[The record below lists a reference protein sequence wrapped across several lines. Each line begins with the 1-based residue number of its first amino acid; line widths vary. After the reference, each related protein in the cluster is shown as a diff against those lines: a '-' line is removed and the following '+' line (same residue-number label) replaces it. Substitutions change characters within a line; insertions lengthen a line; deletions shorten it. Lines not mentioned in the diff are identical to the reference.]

1 MSTEFADPLRTL
13 YLDWVARMQADPEM
27 SVQVMRDMQEGWHT
41 VATEPKGVSYESVDI
56 DGLSA
61 VWSIPADADPTT
73 VVLYFH
79 GGGFITGSAHSHRK
93 MAGHLARK
101 IGSRVLLVDYRR
113 APEHAYPAQVDDG
126 VTAFRWLIDQG
137 FAPNRIVSAG
147 DSAGG
152 TLALALV
159 VSLRTQGL
167 PTPGAV
173 VTFSPGLDWDGE
185 WMVNEENDILASK
198 AIIVAMG
205 SLAFGDRSTKD
216 PLCNPTYAD
225 LTGFPPVY
233 LSAGGHEN
241 LLGGIRKFVEAADAA
256 GVEVTLDIAP
266 SRQHV
271 HTFAVGNDPEAD
283 RTITE
288 SAAWARERLA

>member
-1 MSTEFADPLRTL
+1 
-13 YLDWVARMQADPEM
+13 MQADPAM
-27 SVQVMRDMQEGWHT
+27 SVQAMRDMQEEWHT
-41 VATEPKGVSYESVDI
+41 VATEPRGVSYESVDA

-61 VWSIPADADPTT
+61 MWCIPTDEDPTT

-79 GGGFITGSAHSHRK
+79 GGGFITGSLHSHRK
-93 MAGHLARK
+93 MAGHLASK
-101 IGSRVLLVDYRR
+101 IRSRVLVVDYRR
-113 APEHAYPAQVDDG
+113 APEYLYPAQVEDG
-126 VTAFRWLIDQG
+126 VTAFRWLISQG
-137 FAPNRIVSAG
+137 YAPDRIAAAG

-159 VSLRTQGL
+159 VSLREQGL

-173 VTFSPGLDWDGE
+173 VALSPGLDWDGE
-185 WMVNEENDILASK
+185 WMVNEETDILASK
-198 AIIVAMG
+198 AIIVMMG
-205 SLAFGDRSTKD
+205 AIAFGDRSTKD

-225 LTGFPPVY
+225 LAGFPPVY

-241 LLGGIRKFVEAADAA
+241 LLGGVRKFVEAAGAA
-256 GVEVTLDIAP
+256 DVEVTLDVAP
-266 SRQHV
+266 GRQHV

-288 SAAWARERLA
+288 AAAWARKRLG